1 MKKVF
6 KKSLSLFLVLCS
18 LLSVSFIS
26 AKAAT
31 VDSVLAKTSL
41 YFLKDNFVY
50 DVSVDTSLST
60 FVSNLTSNVT
70 VYTSAGKKAASSDII
85 STGCYFNS
93 NGKKYTVIVSGDVD
107 GSGIID
113 STDYLRVKGHFI
125 STITLSDGEFK
136 AADIDNSKSID
147 TTDYLKIKS
156 SFMGTYFLQS
166 SSEYIAKKSLVS
178 NILSATE
185 LLMNL
190 SELDASFKLSTTSAT
205 ETANISGTLLAN
217 NIKAQTPNFSFKV
230 NANSSGVSLPIS
242 ESHYN
247 NGTLYS
253 VNDGKKYK
261 VKASYADVSK
271 YLSSYVAV
279 SPVDSEGRFVI
290 VPQVNREKFLGENYV
305 SISSNL
311 KTLNLGVENGFL
323 KYSFETDNILDEN
336 VFYNMFIQSTI
347 ASSFNGLN
355 IKEVFESIF
364 VNGNVFVNVSG
375 VFAKAKLNLE
385 LNVKDSAI
393 IKLGAGTP
401 KQINA
406 VFEIEFKNIGGS
418 VTITPPTASQY
429 VTIDNIFTQY
439 AFTAYDKVYD
449 IASAVSSQYK
459 ETITLDN
466 SSVSL
471 DMKTNVKNV
480 KDGIELSRKKV
491 ISGAAS
497 ATEDL
502 YIGNSKYI
510 VSTDGKK
517 VVTDLNTSSLSV
529 DKSTLFATPHYE
541 TVGDISTLKS
551 FNLTENSDSYVLNY
565 TLSLENALSLLKN
578 SAAYSYM
585 ESKLGVYS
593 DEEYSIKST
602 SGKLT
607 YSKDT
612 FEVIS
617 HTVNVS
623 FKLTAGNIVS
633 YSFTFDVKSTDP
645 SSVSVDKTLA
655 Q

>member
-31 VDSVLAKTSL
+31 NDSVLAETSL
-41 YFLKDNFVY
+41 YFLKDNFIY
-50 DVSVDTSLST
+50 DVSVGTSLST
-60 FVSNLTSNVT
+60 FVSNMSSNVT
-70 VYTSAGKKAASSDII
+70 VYTSAGKKATSSDII
-85 STGCYFNS
+85 STGCYFTLNS
-93 NGKKYTVIVSGDVD
+93 KKYTVIVSGDVD
-107 GSGIID
+107 GNGVIN

-125 STITLSDGEFK
+125 SNITLNNNDFK
-136 AADIDNSKSID
+136 AADIDNSSSIN
-147 TTDYLKIKS
+147 TSDYLRIKS
-156 SFMGTYFLQS
+156 SFIGTYFLQS
-166 SSEYIAKKSLVS
+166 SPEYIAKKSLVS
-178 NILSATE
+178 NMLSAAE
-185 LLMNL
+185 LLMNI
-190 SELDASFKLSTTSAT
+190 SELDASFNLSTTSST
-205 ETANISGTLLAN
+205 ENANISGTLLAN
-217 NIKAQTPNFSFKV
+217 NIKTQTPNFSFKV

-290 VPQVNREKFLGENYV
+290 VPQVNREKFLGENYP
-305 SISSNL
+305 SISSTI
-311 KTLNLGVENGFL
+311 KTLNLGVENGVL
-323 KYSFETDNILDEN
+323 KYSFETDNILDKN

-347 ASSFNGLN
+347 ASSFNGLD

-375 VFAKAKLNLE
+375 VLTKAKFDLK

-401 KQINA
+401 KQLNA

-418 VTITPPTASQY
+418 VTLTPPTASQY

-439 AFTAYDKVYD
+439 AFTAYDRVFD

-459 ETITLDN
+459 ETIAIDN

-480 KDGIELSRKKV
+480 ENGIELSRKKV
-491 ISGAAS
+491 ITGAAS

-510 VSTDGKK
+510 VSTNGNK
-517 VVTDLNTSSLSV
+517 VVTNLNTSSLSV

-541 TVGDISTLKS
+541 TVEDISKLKS
-551 FNLTENSDSYVLNY
+551 FSLTENSDSYTLNY
-565 TLSLENALSLLKN
+565 TLSLENALLLLKN

-585 ESKLGVYS
+585 EGKLGVYS

-602 SGKLT
+602 SGKIT

-623 FKLTAGNIVS
+623 FKLTTGNIVS
-633 YSFTFDVKSTDP
+633 YSFTFDIKSTDP
-645 SSVSVDKTLA
+645 SSVSIDKTLA